1 MLLTGGVFMGQTESD
16 QNMKQIL
23 IHPISKYTKLIFS
36 IIISLFFC
44 MGILFFFN
52 VSVSSKEQKTVKV
65 GYYFSHNFQ
74 EGMDDTTPKS
84 GYSYEYLQKIAS
96 YTGWKYEYVYGEWND
111 LFEQLKNGD
120 IDMMAGVAYSESRKD
135 IIRYPDSE
143 MLNETFYIYKD
154 ENDSSMQCGNIS
166 SYRGK
171 KIGTLKDDQRM
182 TSSLE
187 KWNTQYHVEIEI
199 VYYSDISECAEAFN
213 ENKIDG
219 FVSADNIVSSYSGIT
234 PVEKIGKQPF
244 YLCVAKK
251 RSDLLSELNMAVSII
266 NEQDTLELDELKNK
280 YYTETTVSVFLSEQE
295 HQWMQKHKTVTVGY
309 LKHYLPYCDM
319 EKDGSVTG
327 LVSDLVPDLFHALPG
342 NYSPEIVYR
351 CFEDQQEMLDSLKN
365 GKVDFVIPISDGK
378 WYSEQEGFIQSSS
391 IVAFPITLAYRE
403 PYKDNVTSKIAVNQ
417 NNLRQYWYTLDN
429 YPDAE
434 IVMCNSIEECIDAIN
449 SGKADSTLLSAL
461 RVSQLLDGEK
471 KLNIITLSD
480 DEKLCFGV
488 ASGNKSLLQLLNHGL
503 SILGESYG
511 LNHTYRYLDTVGSY
525 TMTDVIQ
532 DHAWFFIGVLSILLI
547 LIIIYFIHRDQEQ
560 SRAARREQKQKELL
574 KEALGAAEQASIAK
588 KVFLQNMSHD
598 IRTPMNAVLGFTDLA
613 IQAGNDTAKIQ
624 DYLEKIR
631 ISGNHLLGIVNE
643 VLEIS
648 RIESGQT
655 KLDETVCS
663 ISDIVTETDVII
675 REQAL
680 KKNQEFSIDIWKVQD
695 LYIYCDKLRIK
706 EILVN
711 LLGNA
716 VKYTQNGGQISLCM
730 IQTPCERNG
739 YGNYEIHVKDN
750 GCGMSQEFLK
760 KIFVP
765 FERQA
770 NSTIS
775 GIQGTGLG
783 MPIVKGFVDAMG
795 GTIDIISEE
804 NKGTEIIV
812 HLCQRL
818 AKPSDKRKK
827 TEKLSYPPEFF
838 AGKRILLVED
848 NSMNREIASA
858 ILEEAGLIVDIAENG
873 AVAVKKISH
882 CSSEFYDAVLMDIQM
897 PVMDGYT
904 AARKIRALPDSSL
917 ARIPIIAISANAFD
931 EDKEASRQAG
941 MNAHLAKPII
951 ISELLDTLGK
961 ILFNEE

>member
-1 MLLTGGVFMGQTESD
+1 MGQTESD